1 VKVQMDIEYRRSW
14 AVEPFRKIGRCL
26 DLAVLLIT
34 LRAKNKLP
42 GLFQLRN
49 MTLIELGP
57 GPTRLASFKR
67 MLFHEVY
74 FIDKSAYE
82 VPDRGL
88 KLCDLAECDNVR
100 TIIKGVC
107 ALPEKSDV
115 FILADHFLEH
125 QTQQV
130 VEALLDS
137 MRSCRVVA
145 CFRVPNIMSD
155 LGRANFENDATHCTA
170 FDEELR
176 SRIGRMGF
184 SISPWSRFYRLK
196 LIFSVIGRRK
206 SPMSVAEEIV
216 LCSQ

>member
-1 VKVQMDIEYRRSW
+1 MKSQMNSEYRRSR
-14 AVEPFRKIGRCL
+14 AVEPFRKIGRSL
-26 DLAVLLIT
+26 DLALLLIT

-42 GLFQLRN
+42 GLSQLHN

-67 MLFHEVY
+67 MLFREVY

-82 VPDRGL
+82 VPDKGL

-100 TIIKGVC
+100 TIVKDVC

-145 CFRVPNIMSD
+145 CFRVPNIMSE
-155 LGRANFENDATHCTA
+155 LGRANFENDATHRTA
-170 FDEELR
+170 FADELR
-176 SRIGRMGF
+176 KSVSRMGF
-184 SISPWSRFYRLK
+184 SISPWSRFYRPK
-196 LIFSVIGRRK
+196 LIFSMISRSK
-206 SPMSVAEEIV
+206 STMSIAEEIV
-216 LCSQ
+216 LCTQ